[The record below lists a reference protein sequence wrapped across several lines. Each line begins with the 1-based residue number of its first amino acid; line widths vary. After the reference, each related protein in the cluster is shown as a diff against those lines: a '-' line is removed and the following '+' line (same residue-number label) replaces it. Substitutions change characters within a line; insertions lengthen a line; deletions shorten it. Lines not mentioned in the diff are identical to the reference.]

1 MRQLSAL
8 DAGFL
13 HVESQTTVG
22 HVGGLILVD
31 PSDVPGGAL
40 TLDDVR
46 AVLEPRLHLAE
57 PLRQR
62 LVTVPLGLGL
72 PYWVDDPDFDIEF
85 HLREVALPGPGDDRQ
100 LGEQV
105 ARIHARPLDRT
116 RPLWELYLVGGLD
129 GGRQAIYAKIHHAAI
144 DGVSGTEILNTI
156 LDITPEPRVVE
167 PPEDLW
173 EPDPLPSSLELAG
186 RGLAAS
192 AAQPLDILRTL
203 PRALPHVADLP
214 GASRVP
220 GIQVASDFAD
230 AALRTATA
238 VPARG
243 GERRTLSTPSTPLN
257 APITAHRRFAF
268 GSLPL
273 AEVKAVRQAFG
284 MSVNDV
290 VMVLAASAL
299 RRWLLDHDGLP
310 DVPIVVAV
318 PVSVRDPD
326 AGPRGNEISVM
337 LAELATQVADPV
349 ERLETVRLAM
359 AEAKRHFNTVPATIL
374 QDISSVIPMALSGLA
389 ARAAFR
395 MVTRGTLPFNLMVSN
410 VPGPQLP
417 LYVAGARVIGV
428 HPASAVTDFTG
439 ALNVT
444 LFSYDGSLD
453 FGLIAC
459 REVVPDVWNL
469 LGYLREALD
478 ELLTL
483 AAERPP
489 GAAEPAHPVSGDTAA
504 QTPARPT
511 AAKKTAVK
519 KAATKTPATRTTSP
533 KKPTATGGAA
543 KLAASGESAVGG
555 DGGAVGG
562 ADDAVDEHRP

>member
-8 DAGFL
+8 DAQFL
-13 HVESQTTVG
+13 HVESRTTVG

-31 PSDVPGGAL
+31 PSGVRDGAL

-46 AVLEPRLHLAE
+46 DVLEPRLHLAE

-85 HLREVALPGPGDDRQ
+85 HLREVALPQPGDDRQ

-116 RPLWELYLVGGLD
+116 RPLWELYLVHGIE

-144 DGVSGTEILNTI
+144 DGVSGADILNTI
-156 LDITPEPRVVE
+156 LDITPVPRIEE
-167 PPEDLW
+167 PPDELW
-173 EPDPLPSSLELAG
+173 EPEPLPSPLELAA

-214 GASRVP
+214 GASMVP
-220 GIQVASDFAD
+220 AIQAVSDFAD
-230 AALRTATA
+230 AAIRTATA
-238 VPARG
+238 GGARRE
-243 GERRTLSTPSTPLN
+243 GERRVLSTPGTPLN
-257 APITAHRRFAF
+257 APITAHRRFAY

-273 AEVKAVRQAFG
+273 AEVKAVRLAFG

-290 VMVLAASAL
+290 VMVLATSAL

-318 PVSVRDPD
+318 PVSVRNAESDS
-326 AGPRGNEISVM
+326 GGNEISVM
-337 LAELATQVADPV
+337 LAELATQIADPV
-349 ERLETVRLAM
+349 ERLEAVRLAM

-374 QDISSVIPMALSGLA
+374 QDISAVIPMALSALA
-389 ARAAFR
+389 ARAVFR
-395 MVTRGTLPFNLMVSN
+395 VTLGNFPFNLFVSN

-417 LYVAGARVIGV
+417 LYVSGARVTGIY
-428 HPASAVTDFTG
+428 PASAITDLTG
-439 ALNVT
+439 ALNIT

-459 REVVPDVWNL
+459 RELVPDVWNL
-469 LGYLREALD
+469 IGYLREALD
-478 ELLTL
+478 ELLAL
-483 AAERPP
+483 AQSRQP
-489 GAAEPAHPVSGDTAA
+489 GGAEPAHPVTAA
-504 QTPARPT
+504 AAPRQAGVRTST
-511 AAKKTAVK
+511 AKKTAVK
-519 KAATKTPATRTTSP
+519 KAAART
-533 KKPTATGGAA
+533 AA
-543 KLAASGESAVGG
+543 KKAPVKT
-555 DGGAVGG
+555 VT
-562 ADDAVDEHRP
+562 AD